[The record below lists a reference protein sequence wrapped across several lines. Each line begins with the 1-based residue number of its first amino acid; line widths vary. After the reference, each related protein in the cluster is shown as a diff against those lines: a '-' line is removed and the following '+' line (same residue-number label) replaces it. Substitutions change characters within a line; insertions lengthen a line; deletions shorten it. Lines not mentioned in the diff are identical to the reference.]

1 MEDYPYDA
9 SLEWVPREYPV
20 DDYPAPPRPVPQW
33 QQPQYYQ
40 QSGSLQ
46 AQQPWQQV
54 QQRQPGLAA
63 ASTAGT
69 STKGRMSK
77 SEALDLLE
85 SLKKS
90 ILVAALIAFGVISGL
105 VATHVVGSAANNTSS
120 PSPSRILLFP
130 SRIHLTTV
138 ASSTSKAEA
147 GVGTSS
153 GRAARSHLAARILPD
168 EVDPHRDKACRL
180 PRIRMAYKNNYRLL
194 SSLVVGRPA
203 PSQACQQFFPT
214 RNRSR

>member
-20 DDYPAPPRPVPQW
+20 EHPAPPQAVPQW

-40 QSGSLQ
+40 RSGSLQ
-46 AQQPWQQV
+46 AQQL
-54 QQRQPGLAA
+54 RQPGRPG
-63 ASTAGT
+63 ASTTTA

-90 ILVAALIAFGVISGL
+90 ILIAALITFGVISGL

-120 PSPSRILLFP
+120 PSPSANPAFP
-130 SRIHLTTV
+130 QQN
-138 ASSTSKAEA
+138 SSDNGGFFNQQGGGGGGYQFGSGGSQPFSGSHTS
-147 GVGTSS
+147 
-153 GRAARSHLAARILPD
+153 
-168 EVDPHRDKACRL
+168 
-180 PRIRMAYKNNYRLL
+180 
-194 SSLVVGRPA
+194 
-203 PSQACQQFFPT
+203 
-214 RNRSR
+214 

>member
-20 DDYPAPPRPVPQW
+20 DDYPAPPRTVPQW

-54 QQRQPGLAA
+54 QQRQPVLAA

-90 ILVAALIAFGVISGL
+90 ILVAALITFGVISGL

-120 PSPSRILLFP
+120 PSPSTNPALPQNP
-130 SRIHLTTV
+130 SDNGGFFNQQGGGGGGYQFGTGGSQPCSGSH
-138 ASSTSKAEA
+138 TS
-147 GVGTSS
+147 
-153 GRAARSHLAARILPD
+153 
-168 EVDPHRDKACRL
+168 
-180 PRIRMAYKNNYRLL
+180 
-194 SSLVVGRPA
+194 
-203 PSQACQQFFPT
+203 
-214 RNRSR
+214 